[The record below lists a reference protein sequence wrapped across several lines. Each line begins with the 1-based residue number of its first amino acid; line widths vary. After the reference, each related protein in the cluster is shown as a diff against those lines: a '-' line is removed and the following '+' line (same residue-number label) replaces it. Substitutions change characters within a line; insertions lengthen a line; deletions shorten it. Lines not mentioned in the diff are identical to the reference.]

1 MKPTPLLMSLGVLI
15 VLAGFVYYTAENP
28 PKVED
33 DRQPILRADE
43 DKIRGITISR
53 PDHDPITLERG
64 GEGDDD
70 EWVFGEPLGE
80 LRADESAASL
90 MATNLAELSAD
101 RIVEENVTDWTPYG
115 LQDAGTVQVALE
127 VDDGEDYTVVFGN
140 DTPTGS
146 GVYARLEGD
155 PRLFTV
161 FSYVKSGFE
170 KEVFDLRDKKLLRV
184 DNETVSRMVLKADG
198 GTIEFGKTGDNA
210 WQILKPG
217 PLRADNYTVGDL
229 LRSARDAEMVTV
241 LEETEKPSGSYSFR
255 RPYAAVEIT
264 DEAGTHI
271 LTVAKTRGDDEK
283 YYAKGSDLG
292 GVFEVSSTM
301 AEGLNKKVEDFRNK
315 KLFDFGFKEIASL
328 HVRDG
333 DTQLTIEKQEDVW
346 TLTSD
351 ADRELDATKVQ
362 VLIDKLRNL
371 TATSYPSDR
380 AADLV
385 RYGLTEPAIE
395 AKVTTAEDGTDD
407 VLVSGPGKD
416 RVYAA
421 RRGQP
426 SSYEV
431 EKTTVEQIQ
440 SAVADVLKPAEEE
453 PAEEEA
459 E

>member
-1 MKPTPLLMSLGVLI
+1 MKPTPLLIALGI
-15 VLAGFVYYTAENP
+15 FTILAGFVYYTAKNP
-28 PKVED
+28 PQVED

-43 DKIRGITISR
+43 DKVRRITISR
-53 PDHDPITLERG
+53 PEHDTITLERG
-64 GEGDDD
+64 DDGV
-70 EWVFGEPLGE
+70 WLFGEPLAE
-80 LRADESAASL
+80 LRADESTASL

-115 LQDAGTVQVALE
+115 LQDAGAVQVALE
-127 VDDGEDYTVVFGN
+127 VDDGDDYTVVFGN

-161 FSYVKSGFE
+161 FSYVKSSFE

-184 DNETVSRMVLKADG
+184 DNETVSRMVLRADG

-217 PLRADNYTVGDL
+217 PLRADNFTVGDL

-241 LEETEKPSGSYSFR
+241 PAETEKPSGRYSFR
-255 RPYAAVEIT
+255 PPYASVEIS
-264 DEAGTHI
+264 DESGTHTI
-271 LTVAKTRGDDEK
+271 TVAKTRGDDEK
-283 YYAKGSDLG
+283 YYAKSSDVD
-292 GVFEVSSTM
+292 GVFEVSAIM

-328 HVRDG
+328 DVRDG
-333 DTQLTIEKQEDVW
+333 DTRLTIAKEEDTW
-346 TLTSD
+346 KLTSD
-351 ADRELDATKVQ
+351 EDRELDSTKVQ

-371 TATSYPSDR
+371 TATAYPSDR
-380 AADLV
+380 AADQAG
-385 RYGLTEPAIE
+385 YGLTEPAIE

-407 VLVSGPGKD
+407 VLVSDPGQD
-416 RVYAA
+416 QVYAT

-431 EKTTVEQIQ
+431 DRTTVEQIQ
-440 SAVADVLKPAEEE
+440 SAIADVLKPAEEE
-453 PAEEEA
+453 PAESDEDTE
-459 E
+459 